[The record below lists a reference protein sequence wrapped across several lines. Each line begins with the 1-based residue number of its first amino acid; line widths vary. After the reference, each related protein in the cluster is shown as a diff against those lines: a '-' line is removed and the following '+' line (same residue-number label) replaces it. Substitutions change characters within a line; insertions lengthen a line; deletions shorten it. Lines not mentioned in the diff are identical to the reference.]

1 MCTRCPFLS
10 GSLGIRLHSPGPGW
24 WGGSLVPVLD
34 RSGRRGTLFCFSA
47 SVSPKA
53 SGETWVGHGLR
64 AGGANL
70 RSCHS
75 EDWFQGGEW
84 PGTRATLPA
93 LSVPSVAHSLHSVGG
108 ASAQITGCCSV
119 RQDEDSTAPHLSR
132 SQPSREAG
140 NAGRHHQSATH
151 WWSCVPTRQET
162 PKKWSC

>member
-10 GSLGIRLHSPGPGW
+10 GSLGIQLHSPGPGW
-24 WGGSLVPVLD
+24 WGCSLIPILD

-53 SGETWVGHGLR
+53 SGETWVGRGLR

-84 PGTRATLPA
+84 PGTRATLPT
-93 LSVPSVAHSLHSVGG
+93 LSVPSDAHSLYSVGG
-108 ASAQITGCCSV
+108 ASTQILPAAAAQS
-119 RQDEDSTAPHLSR
+119 
-132 SQPSREAG
+132 
-140 NAGRHHQSATH
+140 GRTKTQLR
-151 WWSCVPTRQET
+151 PT
-162 PKKWSC
+162 